1 MPDSNGQ
8 FILAAV
14 ALGILG
20 ALAVALVFRTVPQ
33 ANHDYLV
40 FILGTVAGAVSTSAG
55 MKLGASASRSK
66 APPSGEGSAP

>member
-14 ALGILG
+14 ALAILG
-20 ALAVALVFRTVPQ
+20 ALAIALVFRTVP
-33 ANHDYLV
+33 ASNHDYLV

-55 MKLGASASRSK
+55 VKIGQTLK
-66 APPSGEGSAP
+66 KTGEGEGTQP